1 LNIIATIHLIIHPG
15 FIDMWFTVI
24 LIIAC
29 GAIIGLTFGTLRER
43 FADMPAN
50 AETSFYDFHDELADY
65 AAKIERAVAASFSDS
80 MDPESDAVRFFNKKA
95 ADNELRPYNWK
106 RYRVDR
112 APIKELI
119 GEPIEYM
126 DLVILLRIIV
136 EEQLLMSSQLLE
148 GFVVPDDCCAER
160 KKELE
165 KAQFEAAWSAA
176 KPKIDTDE
184 YRGALNAVK
193 AGIEKMEQIKRAAD
207 GGSEAVINQYAPDA
221 RAAV

>member
-1 LNIIATIHLIIHPG
+1 
-15 FIDMWFTVI
+15 MWFTVI

-43 FADMPAN
+43 FADAPAN
-50 AETSFYDFHDELADY
+50 AETSFYEFHDELADY

-80 MDPESDAVRFFNKKA
+80 IDPESDAVRFFNKKA

-126 DLVILLRIIV
+126 DLITLLRIIV
-136 EEQLLMSSQLLE
+136 EEQLLMTSQVLE
-148 GFVVPDDCCAER
+148 GFAVPDDCCAER
-160 KKELE
+160 KLE
-165 KAQFEAAWSAA
+165 KSQFEAAWFAA
-176 KPKIDTDE
+176 KPKIDTEE
-184 YRGALNAVK
+184 YRAVLNTVK

-207 GGSEAVINQYAPDA
+207 SGSQTVINQYAPDA
-221 RAAV
+221 RNAV